1 MAIQNEEQ
9 LRMNLAKNMRYLRC
23 IRIPHVSQTMLANK
37 LGVTQTSIN
46 RYETAQNLP
55 PTHVLKAM
63 ADYFGYT
70 TDELLSDK
78 LPAKKGMKK

>member
-1 MAIQNEEQ
+1 MAIQSEEQ
-9 LRMNLAKNMRYLRC
+9 LKINLAKNMRYLRI
-23 IRIPHVSQTMLANK
+23 IRIPHVSQAKLADK

-55 PTHVLKAM
+55 PAHVLKAM

-70 TDELLSDK
+70 TDELLSDR
-78 LPAKKGMKK
+78 LPAKKGMKH